1 MVLFCRGIKTQHV
14 FELNYKQMW
23 CLDIKIKKI
32 YIILHH
38 EI

>member
-23 CLDIKIKKI
+23 YLDIKIKKKKI
-32 YIILHH
+32 YYLAS
-38 EI
+38 